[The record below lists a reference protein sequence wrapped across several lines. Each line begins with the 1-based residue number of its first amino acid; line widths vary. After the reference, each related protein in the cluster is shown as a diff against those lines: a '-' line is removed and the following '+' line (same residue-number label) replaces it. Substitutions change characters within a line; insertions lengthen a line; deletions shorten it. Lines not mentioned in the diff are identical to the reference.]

1 MSNTT
6 QKTVKITENELV
18 ELIDNIVTE
27 TVAEKKKVWL
37 AEQESKEE
45 NLLESKIADLE
56 AKVKALTEGKK

>member
-45 NLLESKIADLE
+45 NLLESKIANLE
-56 AKVKALTEGKK
+56 AKVKALTESKK

>member
-56 AKVKALTEGKK
+56 AKVKALTESKK